1 MHDGIEK
8 LWRKVQKY
16 TLVRWGE
23 GGRSRP
29 EAQMSHSLREGQT
42 LPLAEERGEVR
53 HQFPE

>member
-1 MHDGIEK
+1 MEESTEDS
-8 LWRKVQKY
+8 

-29 EAQMSHSLREGQT
+29 EAQMSLRDRVDSLRDGQT